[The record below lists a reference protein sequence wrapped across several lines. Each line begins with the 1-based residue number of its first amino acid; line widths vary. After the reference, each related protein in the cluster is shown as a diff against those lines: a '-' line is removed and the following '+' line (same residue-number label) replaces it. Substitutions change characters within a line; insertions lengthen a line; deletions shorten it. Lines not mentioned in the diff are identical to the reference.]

1 MKMFDSQKSPFA
13 AKVYFFT
20 PQEIRGILSAL
31 LAKYYR
37 AANKEDKDDEDDNQ
51 QGSKVESFGEM
62 RDTLTAFTALFCD
75 QEQFESE
82 DSASNYLQQAKSEN
96 DQKIL
101 EELVGW
107 AVDVVNRFLEGNDFV
122 IIEKSTPEELLWA
135 LQPYTYQV
143 GGMDGEGEVSPWPL
157 VSVINFGLDHPLL
170 NEGVV
175 FVDSPGLSDANAVR
189 SRNAIKHHR
198 KCTHKIVVA
207 EIGRAEADANVR
219 KNLELSHRTRGS
231 GNTLLVLTHGDS
243 IDPETEVT
251 GTPGEKKRVAKLDAD
266 IKALR
271 NQKQKKNQERQKLRQ
286 DDRDDIEEEIKSI
299 GTDMRQKQAEKE
311 FVKLGMR
318 NRKVISKMQELYKKL
333 TQDPK
338 PLAAIAVGNKVYSQ
352 YQAGFSDDE
361 KPYLSV
367 KDTNIPT
374 LRHRLYTMPVEGR
387 YNDTL
392 HFAEVQLPTLINS
405 IELYCSQ
412 THMNRK
418 GEIELIVLEPKKQVR
433 EMVQTA
439 LDQCKEQA
447 AEKILLPM
455 KLKESDWIKPARKI
469 CAAWKV
475 TYKGKLALLRKEGH
489 EKGRQGRKDTNWNAE
504 LADVGRECLEGLFR
518 KYQEDSTSWA
528 FSLSASLGKL
538 CSTTR
543 DTLKRMCVSQRS
555 TKQNPADFRIQVI
568 PNSIQ
573 WRSILS

>member
-37 AANKEDKDDEDDNQ
+37 AANKEDKDDEDDDQ

-455 KLKESDWIKPARKI
+455 KLKESD
-469 CAAWKV
+469 
-475 TYKGKLALLRKEGH
+475 
-489 EKGRQGRKDTNWNAE
+489 
-504 LADVGRECLEGLFR
+504 
-518 KYQEDSTSWA
+518 
-528 FSLSASLGKL
+528 
-538 CSTTR
+538 
-543 DTLKRMCVSQRS
+543 
-555 TKQNPADFRIQVI
+555 
-568 PNSIQ
+568 
-573 WRSILS
+573 

>member
-37 AANKEDKDDEDDNQ
+37 AANKEDKDDEDDDQ

-286 DDRDDIEEEIKSI
+286 DDRDDIDEEIKSI

-412 THMNRK
+412 R
-418 GEIELIVLEPKKQVR
+418 
-433 EMVQTA
+433 
-439 LDQCKEQA
+439 
-447 AEKILLPM
+447 
-455 KLKESDWIKPARKI
+455 S
-469 CAAWKV
+469 
-475 TYKGKLALLRKEGH
+475 
-489 EKGRQGRKDTNWNAE
+489 
-504 LADVGRECLEGLFR
+504 
-518 KYQEDSTSWA
+518 SSS
-528 FSLSASLGKL
+528 SL
-538 CSTTR
+538 
-543 DTLKRMCVSQRS
+543 SQRS
-555 TKQNPADFRIQVI
+555 KCARWFRPRWINAKNKPRRRFSFPCNSKSLTKSSRLVRSALPGRSPTKASLHFSERKGTRRADKAEKTPTGTPSLRTSVENASKACSANIKKTRLRGRFLCRRVSESCAVPLGTPSSVCVYLNGLPSKIRLTFVY
-568 PNSIQ
+568 
-573 WRSILS
+573 R